1 MEKDEFGDI
10 MTQILSESHP
20 YSMVLIFSLIHK
32 IIHIFTGQV
41 CSSFPLTSFMIS
53 CIEVEVVCVQIS
65 QLCLTLCNLMDCT
78 LPGSSVHGI
87 LQNTGVGSLSLLQ
100 GIFPNQGSNPGL
112 LHCRWILYQ
121 LRHKGSPQ
129 LKEGFIKNCAKLL
142 QLCLILCD
150 FKDNSLLGSSDHE
163 IL

>member
-1 MEKDEFGDI
+1 MQMEKDEFGDI

-100 GIFPNQGSNPGL
+100 GIFSTQGLNPGL
-112 LHCRWILYQ
+112 LHYRWILYQ
-121 LRHKGSPQ
+121 LSHKGNPRV
-129 LKEGFIKNCAKLL
+129 LEWVA
-142 QLCLILCD
+142 
-150 FKDNSLLGSSDHE
+150 
-163 IL
+163 